1 MSWDT
6 IVDLLSLSPEQ
17 QDRILDEAAL
27 PPPNGIVPS
36 LKNPPNGNTLC
47 LVMITFCSSIVALV
61 VALRAYARIFVV
73 RKLSIEDG
81 KPRSFLIM
89 LVT

>member
-27 PPPNGIVPS
+27 P
-36 LKNPPNGNTLC
+36 PPNGNTLC